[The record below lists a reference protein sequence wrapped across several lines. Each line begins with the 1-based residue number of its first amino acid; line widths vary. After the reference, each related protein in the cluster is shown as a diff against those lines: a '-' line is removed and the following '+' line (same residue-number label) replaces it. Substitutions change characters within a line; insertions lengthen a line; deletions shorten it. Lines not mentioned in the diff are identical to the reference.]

1 MRPFDP
7 LQRRLVS
14 ALTSRYKARGST
26 MAERAAKLEVQ
37 LKIDAHADAEELDQ
51 LTTSLRRQL
60 LELDVDAVE
69 RPRTEEPPPG
79 ARAVEAAALGELLV
93 TLAPAVVGAVVET
106 IRSWLSRSRGRS
118 AKLKFGDEEIEITGA
133 SSEQQEQ
140 LIASF
145 LARHAEG

>member
-1 MRPFDP
+1 MP
-7 LQRRLVS
+7 
-14 ALTSRYKARGST
+14 
-26 MAERAAKLEVQ
+26 ERAAKLEVQ

-60 LELDVDAVE
+60 LELDVEAVE
-69 RPRTEEPPPG
+69 RPRAEEPPPG

-133 SSEQQEQ
+133 SSDQQEQ
-140 LIASF
+140 LIAAF